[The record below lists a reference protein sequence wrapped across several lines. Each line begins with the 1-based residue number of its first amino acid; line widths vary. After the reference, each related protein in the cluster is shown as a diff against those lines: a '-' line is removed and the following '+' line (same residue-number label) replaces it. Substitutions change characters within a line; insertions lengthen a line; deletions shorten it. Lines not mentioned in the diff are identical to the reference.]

1 MKVKNKIFI
10 GANFCVP
17 PLFCRKNGWL
27 CVKSNGRHADGDVM
41 RNREAKT
48 FKVLLFDKWAQCS
61 RMRPFGEN
69 IRRFAVFPSKAVAR
83 FFVCTKQTSAH
94 RADVEPFRI
103 RDCSPKTSYN
113 RPKSVDSRRRMC

>member
-27 CVKSNGRHADGDVM
+27 CVRSNERHADGDVM

-48 FKVLLFDKWAQCS
+48 LKAL
-61 RMRPFGEN
+61 
-69 IRRFAVFPSKAVAR
+69 RF
-83 FFVCTKQTSAH
+83 
-94 RADVEPFRI
+94 
-103 RDCSPKTSYN
+103 
-113 RPKSVDSRRRMC
+113 